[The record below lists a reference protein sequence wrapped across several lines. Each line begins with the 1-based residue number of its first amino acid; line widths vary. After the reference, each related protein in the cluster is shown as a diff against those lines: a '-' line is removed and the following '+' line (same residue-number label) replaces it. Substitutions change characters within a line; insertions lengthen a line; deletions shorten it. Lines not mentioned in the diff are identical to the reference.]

1 MLGGGKLE
9 IRILTPVPQILV
21 ENRPVD
27 VGSPKARLV
36 LAVLAE
42 SVGRPVPTSTLIDR
56 VWGEAPPDSVHT
68 SVYAYCSRIRRSL
81 KDAGVPTDIK
91 RRSRTYTLEV
101 DPDAVD
107 WHRARSLSAQARKL
121 TQRGEHAAAF
131 ALLEEAL
138 ELWDGEPLTEFSGVW
153 ADSLRRR
160 MAQGHRRLLGQW
172 AEVGLVLG
180 GPEETLLRL
189 EDHPGDETLAY
200 LHMKALEMCGRH
212 TEAIECYTDLRDHT
226 IAELGIQPSPR
237 TRALFQRILTEADG
251 DEGQWVEP
259 VPLAEPR
266 REVVDTLRADVSDF
280 LGRDEELETLLT
292 SVRASEGRT
301 AVHLIHGLGGV
312 GKTTLAAHA
321 AHRLRDAFD
330 VRLQTDL
337 TGASSDQV
345 LFRLLLMLG
354 VSGSGIPTEPE
365 ARVALWRNQVAGR
378 RVLLLLDNADH
389 HDQVMPVIPGAAGS
403 VVLVTSRRSL
413 AGLHGARRLWL
424 RPLDEE
430 DAIRMF
436 AVFSGRD
443 VEEEGMS
450 RVVALADRLPL
461 GLWIA
466 SAQLRRRFTWS
477 LDRLANHLERH
488 TRASEQGADSEAL
501 AVFIDTYE
509 ALDVWARQVF
519 LCVGLHPTTVVPD
532 HAAAAS
538 VGDWDKTEKALDELI
553 DVHFL
558 DEVSPGRYRMHDSVR
573 RFARQRAART
583 MSERQRWE
591 VERRILDYYLATVD
605 NADRTAMPGRR
616 RTERPITRSSA
627 TPGFESPR
635 EAREWFA
642 DTFPSVERVIEHARE
657 RGFTEYVARIPLAM
671 AGLLET
677 NGPWDRAEKLFV
689 DAVEAWRGLRDPLG
703 TADALYE
710 LAVMRLK
717 LMDRGEVEELLG
729 RAIALWEE
737 CGRRQNIPYARDQ
750 VGLLHA
756 DQDDH
761 LRAISEYRAS
771 LDEFQA
777 LGDQRGIAKV
787 YNHLALSQSETGRH
801 HRASSHFLVSKQL
814 YQALGDEHMA
824 ARVAMNLF
832 QMRFGEGRHREAR
845 AMNERCMWVFRAHGD
860 ALGIASTQHNRGLLE
875 SYLGRYGDAYDSFQS
890 AQRGFWSAGDVTG
903 MIRSKVGVGTA
914 LLGLGRI
921 SEAERTLL
929 NGLELAE
936 THDLALPRSP
946 LLRALGDVR
955 SAQQRRSEAEV
966 MYQEARGVAARTGAH
981 QNEGMCCSRLG
992 DLSSLKGDSEKA
1004 LSYWAAAVRHLERK
1018 PTPYLEQVRSKIKW
1032 FQYVR
1037 GQAVG

>member
-1 MLGGGKLE
+1 MLGGDKLE

-21 ENRPVD
+21 ENRLVD

-68 SVYAYCSRIRRSL
+68 SVYAYCSRIRKSL

-107 WHRARSLSAQARKL
+107 WHRAQNLSAQARKL
-121 TQRGEHAAAF
+121 TQRGEHASAL

-138 ELWDGEPLTEFSGVW
+138 ELWDGDPLTEFSGVW

-160 MAQGHRRLLGQW
+160 MAQGQRRLLGQC

-189 EDHPGDETLAY
+189 EDHPRDETLAY

-212 TEAIECYTDLRDHT
+212 TEAIECYTDLREHT
-226 IAELGIQPSPR
+226 VAELGAQPSPR
-237 TRALFQRILTEADG
+237 TRALFQRILAAADS
-251 DEGQWVEP
+251 DEGQWAEP
-259 VPLAEPR
+259 VPLVER
-266 REVVDTLRADVSDF
+266 RLDVVDTLPGDVPDF
-280 LGRDEELETLLT
+280 LGRDEELEALLT

-301 AVHLIHGLGGV
+301 TVQLIHGLGGV
-312 GKTTLAAHA
+312 GKTVLAVHA
-321 AHRLRDAFD
+321 AHRLRDDFD
-330 VRLQTDL
+330 VRLQADL
-337 TGASSDQV
+337 GGVNADQILFHLLQV
-345 LFRLLLMLG
+345 LGMPG
-354 VSGSGIPTEPE
+354 GAIPTEPE
-365 ARVALWRNQVAGR
+365 ARVALWRSRVAGR

-389 HDQVMPVIPGAAGS
+389 QDQVTPVIPGAAGS

-424 RPLDEE
+424 RPLDED
-430 DAIRMF
+430 DAAQMF
-436 AVFSGRD
+436 AAFTGRD
-443 VEEEGMS
+443 VEDAGMG

-466 SAQLRRRFTWS
+466 SAQARRRFTWS
-477 LDRLANHLERH
+477 LDRLADQLERH
-488 TRASEQGADSEAL
+488 VRASEQGADSEAL
-501 AVFIDTYE
+501 AVFADTYE
-509 ALDVWARQVF
+509 ALGVWSRQVF
-519 LCVGLHPTTVVPD
+519 LCVGLHPTTVVAD

-538 VGDWDKTEKALDELI
+538 VGDWDETEKALEELI

-591 VERRILDYYLATVD
+591 VERRILDHYLGTVD
-605 NADRTAMPGRR
+605 NADRAAMPGRR

-627 TPGFESPR
+627 ILTFGSPK

-642 DTFPSVERVIEHARE
+642 DTFPSMERVIEHARE
-657 RGFTEYVARIPLAM
+657 RGFKEHVARIPLAM

-689 DAVEAWRGLRDPLG
+689 EALEAWRELRDPLG

-737 CGRRQNIPYARDQ
+737 CGHRQNIPYARDQ
-750 VGLLHA
+750 IGLLHA
-756 DQDDH
+756 EQDDH
-761 LRAISEYRAS
+761 LRAIFEYRAS
-771 LDEFQA
+771 LDEFQV
-777 LGDQRGIAKV
+777 LGDQRGVAKV

-801 HRASSHFLVSKQL
+801 HSASSHFLVSQQL

-824 ARVAMNLF
+824 TRVGMNLF
-832 QMRFGEGRHREAR
+832 QMHFAEGRHREAR
-845 AMNERCMWVFRAHGD
+845 ALNERCMRVFRIHGD
-860 ALGIASTQHNRGLLE
+860 ALGIAGTQHNRGLLE
-875 SYLGRYGDAYDSFQS
+875 SYLGRHGDAYDSFQS

-903 MIRSKVGVGTA
+903 MIRSMVGVGTA
-914 LLGLGRI
+914 LLGLGRT
-921 SEAERTLL
+921 SEAERILS
-929 NGLELAE
+929 NGLELSE
-936 THDLALPRSP
+936 RHGLTLPRSP
-946 LLRALGDVR
+946 LLRAFGDVR
-955 SAQQRRSEAEV
+955 LAQWRRSEAKV
-966 MYQEARGVAARTGAH
+966 MYQDAREAASRAVAH

-992 DLSSLKGDSEKA
+992 DLSSLEGDPAGA
-1004 LSYWAAAVRHLERK
+1004 LAYWVEAVGHLERT
-1018 PTPYLEQVRSKIKW
+1018 PNPYLEQVRLKIEY
-1032 FQYVR
+1032 FQYAR
-1037 GQAVG
+1037 GQRAV